1 MPHQPTDASGS
12 GNPEVTSH
20 EVAETPEEI
29 LEYWTPERM
38 AKAEPAGRTLEL
50 PDSADRPAQDQT
62 QDQTQDQAP
71 EEDRTEP

>member
-1 MPHQPTDASGS
+1 MPHPPTDASGS

-38 AKAEPAGRTLEL
+38 AKAEPAGRTLEV
-50 PDSADRPAQDQT
+50 PDSADGPG
-62 QDQTQDQAP
+62 QDQAP
-71 EEDRTEP
+71 EEDRPESD